1 MGENTG
7 VAANGLTN
15 KTLIPTITKDDPRRT
30 CRMSLHVYVVARRD
44 VEV

>member
-1 MGENTG
+1 MGENKG

-30 CRMSLHVYVVARRD
+30 CRMLLHVVVARRD
-44 VEV
+44 AEV